1 MAESDAPFD
10 RWHKR
15 YPKQGD
21 VPCKCG
27 TKKNPLYPSADHGR
41 GQQWQARYTDPGGK
55 PRRPSFDIWQ
65 EARDH
70 LDEVRVA
77 IRNGTWVDPDIG
89 NEKVEAFA
97 DQLIEGRKKRN
108 KNENT
113 TDTYA
118 THLRVHIVPFMGN
131 RIAKTLKRRDTT
143 ALVDHLIDK
152 PGVESAHYVVQIF
165 KTWRILVNY
174 MIDAD
179 VPLPANIV
187 SRIELPEVEDR
198 VKVSLS
204 PEQVGDLA
212 RAMRE
217 VEPRYE
223 ILVWIAA
230 CAGLREG
237 EAFGLKETSVGWLQ
251 DVLYVEEQRQRRRAA
266 KLKTKAS
273 RATLPVD
280 HFLIELLARHL
291 SCFRGPA
298 PVSKRGQRKRR
309 QRGYTPPPDEGLI
322 VTTRAGLPLTRGHFN
337 DKWRAAVEL
346 AGLPEGTRFHDL
358 KHFYTSRL
366 GADGRYDPKTVQA
379 LSRHAEFSE
388 TWDTYAHPPVA
399 VQGVKVTTF
408 SGLFAPAQLGPAGPA
423 DAGQA
428 APHAPDDPARAAG

>member
-1 MAESDAPFD
+1 MAESDTPFD

-15 YPKQGD
+15 YPKPGD

-41 GQQWQARYTDPGGK
+41 GQQWQARYTDPKGK
-55 PRRPSFDIWQ
+55 ARRPAFDTWQ

-70 LDEVRVA
+70 LDEVRVDM
-77 IRNGTWVDPDIG
+77 RNGTWVDPDIG
-89 NEKVEAFA
+89 NEKVEVFA
-97 DQLIEGRKKRN
+97 NQLIDGRKKRN

-113 TDTYA
+113 TGTYE
-118 THLRVHIVPFMGN
+118 THLRVHIIPFLGN

-152 PGVESAHYVVQIF
+152 PGIESSYYVVQIF

-187 SRIELPEVEDR
+187 SRIDLPEVEDR

-204 PEQVGDLA
+204 PLQVSDLA

-223 ILVWIAA
+223 VLVWIAA

-251 DVLYVEEQRQRRRAA
+251 DVIYVEEQRQRRRAA

-280 HFLIELLARHL
+280 HFLIERLAEHL
-291 SCFRGPA
+291 AQFRGPA
-298 PVSKRGQRKRR
+298 PVGPKAQRKREL
-309 QRGYTPPPDEGLI
+309 RGYVPPPDEGLI
-322 VTTRAGLPLTRGHFN
+322 VTTRTGRPLSRNHFN
-337 DKWRAAVEL
+337 PKWQAAVQL
-346 AGLPEGTRFHDL
+346 AGLPKGTRFHDL

-366 GADGRYDPKTVQA
+366 GADGKYDPKTVQA

-388 TWDTYAHPPVA
+388 TWDTYAHPPLA

-408 SGLFAPAQLGPAGPA
+408 SGLFATSGEEPEE
-423 DAGQA
+423 
-428 APHAPDDPARAAG
+428 RAAG